1 MIQPHHHKTP
11 HPLKSKPVENS
22 YYKYRDPDTTDLVES
37 IDQQDDNMSS
47 DEDLDNLYQNKLQ
60 LYKPHVIQMYNQ
72 HRIAKQKI
80 DEGMIVLSLFKCCV
94 QF

>member
-22 YYKYRDPDTTDLVES
+22 YYKYRDPDTTDPIES
-37 IDQQDDNMSS
+37 KDQQDDNMSS

-60 LYKPHVIQMYNQ
+60 LYKPHIIQMYNQ
-72 HRIAKQKI
+72 QRIAKQKI
-80 DEGMIVLSLFKCCV
+80 DQGMIVL
-94 QF
+94 